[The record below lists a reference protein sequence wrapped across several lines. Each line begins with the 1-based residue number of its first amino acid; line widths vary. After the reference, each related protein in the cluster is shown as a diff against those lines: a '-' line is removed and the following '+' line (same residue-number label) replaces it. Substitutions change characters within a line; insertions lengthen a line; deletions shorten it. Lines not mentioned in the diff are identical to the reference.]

1 MATQIYGIGRNIHMG
16 MVYIKV
22 SITCL
27 LEEERQKDN
36 TEFPNITVMFYF
48 LRRYKE
54 NMTNI
59 KIFQNLIL
67 KYQYLLNYSLNF
79 YILKFSIIKVQK
91 KLREL

>member
-1 MATQIYGIGRNIHMG
+1 M
-16 MVYIKV
+16 
-22 SITCL
+22 
-27 LEEERQKDN
+27 
-36 TEFPNITVMFYF
+36 EFPNITVMFYF

-59 KIFQNLIL
+59 KIFQNLVL